1 MQSLAWR
8 RGGGAVPV
16 VAEDEER
23 PEHGALRGPVQRPD
37 EPAVEARGGG
47 GEPQDDDD
55 VAEDVAHGAPGVLD
69 PAVLGDGG
77 ADLRQPER
85 RRRPGVEVPARGG
98 LLLLPERGAP
108 PAPLVDGR
116 REARGRGDAE
126 RPVAVDGRGRGPA
139 RQRRGGERGGGRRR
153 RNGAPAG
160 AQAERREAAALG
172 EHEPG
177 HCRRRGGGCGW
188 EVWLWLDGMDGLLAT
203 GYGY

>member
-1 MQSLAWR
+1 MQSVAWR
-8 RGGGAVPV
+8 RGGRAVPV
-16 VAEDEER
+16 VAEDEKR

-55 VAEDVAHGAPGVLD
+55 VAEHVANGAPGVLD
-69 PAVLGDGG
+69 PAVLGDGRT
-77 ADLRQPER
+77 DLRQPER
-85 RRRPGVEVPARGG
+85 RRRPGVEVPARG
-98 LLLLPERGAP
+98 LLLLHERGAP
-108 PAPLVDGR
+108 PVPLVDGR